1 MGLITQIGAD
11 ASVYNKVMGG
21 LGATANKASNE
32 VSSNLA
38 KASAAGAKFGG
49 SITKGTNEAAMA
61 LTNLGRVAQDAP
73 FGFIG
78 IQNNLNPLLESFQ
91 RLKADTGSTG
101 GAIKAL
107 TGSLMGAG
115 GLGLALS
122 VVTSA
127 ITFYTMWQQKAHK
140 GQKDLT
146 DATKDYVSTLDS
158 VRQAQLKGQQNG
170 EQETTRLRILY
181 MATQNHALSL
191 KDRNAAYDELEKKYP
206 KWFSNAEREKTLLG
220 ENAVGY
226 GKLALAILA
235 TANAKAFEQQIGEN
249 SNRDFENQQ
258 KINDLYVKRREIQ
271 AVLTREQA
279 KRANNLQGN
288 QGIQFSQSSEESAAA
303 KELIK
308 NLADVQ
314 NLYADQ
320 IKLRDANGKLLQMAT
335 AAEQQAG
342 FKTGTELDD
351 KNGKIKEQKN
361 AYELLTAQIKKLE
374 TEIGSAA
381 IDGNKGLV
389 GQLGLQL
396 DAALEKLA
404 KLNEIIRISQLAGD
418 GSQIEQSKITF
429 GNSDIG
435 NGENILGKTNNK
447 LTDRGDGGMSDLQ
460 KRNTEVKKA
469 QDAQDAYNQSLKT
482 EAMIIGDIAQAAG
495 TGLTSAFESI
505 LTGTQSLV
513 SAMGQ
518 FLGQLITK
526 LLAAAAAAAVLAVI
540 INVAGFGS
548 GIAAGAAVAGS
559 FKNLF
564 STFSGVK
571 LAEGGITNGPTRA
584 LIGEGRERE
593 AVMPLSKL
601 QSFVN
606 TNGGGFKD
614 GQIVGVLHGDKL
626 LLQYQRAAIK
636 KGRVG

>member
-21 LGATANKASNE
+21 LGATANNASNA

-38 KASAAGAKFGG
+38 KAGAAAAKMGGAVAKG
-49 SITKGTNEAAMA
+49 SDQAAFA

-91 RLKADTGSTG
+91 RLKAESGSTG

-107 TGSLMGAG
+107 VGSLTGAA

-127 ITFYTMWQQKAHK
+127 FTFYTMWQQKAHK

-158 VRQAQLKGQQNG
+158 VHAAQLKGQQDG
-170 EQETTRLRILY
+170 EQELIRARLLY
-181 MATQNHALSL
+181 SATQNHSLSMAQ
-191 KDRNAAYDELEKKYP
+191 RNAAYDELSKKYE
-206 KWFSNAEREKTLLG
+206 KWFPNAEREKTLLG
-220 ENAVGY
+220 ENKIGY
-226 GKLALAILA
+226 DNLAIAILA
-235 TANAKAFEQQIGEN
+235 AANAKAYEQKIGEN
-249 SNRDFENQQ
+249 SNRAFEDQMKKNDALAQNVKLNKDLLVAQRAAEASGGTDVGGGGDLGASLEVIGIQKRIAANNKVINDIVTDQTKLYNQNQQ
-258 KINDLYVKRREIQ
+258 
-271 AVLTREQA
+271 
-279 KRANNLQGN
+279 
-288 QGIQFSQSSEESAAA
+288 
-303 KELIK
+303 LI
-308 NLADVQ
+308 
-314 NLYADQ
+314 
-320 IKLRDANGKLLQMAT
+320 QMASD
-335 AAEQQAG
+335 AELAAG
-342 FKTGTELDD
+342 FKTTQEIEKKTEKLKEQADAYKRLSIAGNGTEIVPAEINFGKSNVVN
-351 KNGKIKEQKN
+351 KNLLGGTSNALKN
-361 AYELLTAQIKKLE
+361 T
-374 TEIGSAA
+374 
-381 IDGNKGLV
+381 
-389 GQLGLQL
+389 
-396 DAALEKLA
+396 
-404 KLNEIIRISQLAGD
+404 
-418 GSQIEQSKITF
+418 
-429 GNSDIG
+429 
-435 NGENILGKTNNK
+435 
-447 LTDRGDGGMSDLQ
+447 DGGMDELQ
-460 KRNTEVKKA
+460 KRNSEIKRA
-469 QDAQDAYNQSLKT
+469 QDAQDAYNQSLRT
-482 EAMIIGDIAQAAG
+482 EAMIISDIAQLAG

-540 INVAGFGS
+540 ISVAGFGS
-548 GIAAGAAVAGS
+548 GIGAGVAAAGS

-564 STFSGVK
+564 SSFSGVK

-606 TNGGGFKD
+606 TGGGFKD
-614 GQIVGVLHGDKL
+614 GQIVGVLQGDKL
-626 LLQYQRAAIK
+626 LLQYQRASIK